1 MIFEQIV
8 GVVLCGGKSSR
19 MGKDKSAL
27 TIKGNSLL
35 EITKNCLHEAGLKK
49 VLLSTGQM
57 HTGQMIAGQMH
68 TGQMS
73 AGQKKQGIPD
83 IVADKG
89 PMGGMYSVLSSGVA
103 EDAKGFIFVPV
114 DMPLLNKEVIVH
126 LIKQCQ
132 ISLSNGELVNGCFYQ
147 GQPMPCYIENNARVK
162 RVLEELI
169 DQNQLAI
176 KVLLKR
182 ITAKVLSHDS
192 AFDRRFANVNT
203 PEDWRKLDNLIEKSE
218 KF

>member
-57 HTGQMIAGQMH
+57 HTGQM
-68 TGQMS
+68 S
-73 AGQKKQGIPD
+73 AGQKRTGKKKQSIPD

-126 LIKQCQ
+126 LIEQCQ
-132 ISLSNGELVNGCFYQ
+132 ISSSDGELVNGCFYQ
-147 GQPMPCYIENNARVK
+147 RQPMPCYIENNARVK

-192 AFDRRFANVNT
+192 AFDRRFANINT
-203 PEDWRKLDNLIEKSE
+203 LEDWRELDNLIEKSE